1 MKGRPVI
8 LAVLS
13 GLLIASVTV
22 SLALGRYPVSPVEM
36 ACFLFQKLTGI
47 SCMEPQRQDILG
59 TVLIHI
65 RMPRILG
72 AVIVGGALS
81 VSGAVLQAIFINPLV
96 SPGILGILSGASFG
110 AAMGMVVFSSWIMVQ
125 VNAVVFGVAAVGL
138 AVGLSRFYRGDRILM
153 LVLGGLSAPVFSIP
167 YFC

>member
-81 VSGAVLQAIFINPLV
+81 VSGAVLQAIFINLWCRREYWVFCPALPLARRWGWWFFQLDHG
-96 SPGILGILSGASFG
+96 PGQCRGVRCGSG
-110 AAMGMVVFSSWIMVQ
+110 
-125 VNAVVFGVAAVGL
+125 GL